1 MAEAQEPI
9 KYSDL
14 IAPDSSI
21 EDCIKQLEQL
31 KKAYDDIY
39 KSMTSQAAGMQKAL
53 QMVSGAT
60 EKGRKEITESSKE
73 ADKLARAQQALREAS
88 SETAQEIAR
97 LKAATQEQN
106 RINAAN
112 AKQAL
117 ASKDSY
123 DALSAQYTKAK
134 IELNKLSEEERKNTK
149 YGQDLEKEA
158 KSLYERMNELQK
170 ATGKYTLQVGNYTI
184 AADSM
189 KQAIAQGEAALN
201 EMKQTGQ
208 QNTAMFQQLAEKV
221 ANMKDTMQDT
231 KQMINAMASDTSNL
245 DAVLQGMA
253 VGTGGFAAVTGAM
266 QLFGGESKEVEEAQ
280 KKLQAAIALVNG
292 VTAIQNAL
300 QKQSALMTKLKA
312 VQTKI
317 LSKLQKEN
325 TATTVANTTAIK
337 AQGVATETTTKA
349 TKGLGKALNAI
360 KSNPVILAI
369 TALVALG
376 AATVAIVQHIRSE
389 QKRLY
394 EEQLAMLN
402 ATEAARKLEMLQNE
416 KSISDIQQKIKLA
429 QAEGKSEQEI
439 MDLREE
445 DLNARKKLA
454 DYNSIF
460 FKDELKN
467 LEENKRQRAANQKM
481 LEQEAAGIIKLKK
494 YKKEEIEAHNELLD
508 RQIELA
514 EKQLETNK
522 ELEVEFVAFAEE
534 RRQLAIETAK
544 AEEDSLRELEDAR
557 NNLIKNQFKRERT
570 MTKANYERQIADLKA
585 RLENEKNLTAKQ
597 VENMNALIVE
607 LEKTKNI
614 EIEKINA
621 QERAANVNAQRE
633 TEQMR
638 IAMMDSSMAK
648 ERAMLDAN
656 YQKQTEDLRT
666 RLQTDRDMTEVQKA
680 ELNKQLL
687 LMQQT
692 YLNDVAKLNQQARE
706 NELNAEL
713 KSIEL
718 RRAALVGGERL
729 SIQDAMREIE
739 IKREL
744 ELAANEKLAVELR
757 QDEAAINAKWDA
769 ERMKTQ
775 DQITKE
781 IAENQLAIQQ
791 NLAKSE
797 IDLMNTTENKKNAE
811 KLKLEKQALEQRLK
825 LNQEANIKLTDE
837 EIKTIENQIK
847 KLDADIKKEGA
858 PQDIYDLLGLNV
870 TDEQKDA
877 FNESLQYAKQA
888 LTDFY
893 DYKLQLAQRNIEQ
906 ANLEVEAA
914 QNALNSEREARAAG
928 YANNVAMAEKELA
941 AAKQQQ
947 RKALKQEQETQK
959 QQQKIQALEQ
969 AVNMTTAS
977 AKVMASIPF
986 PYSLPVLAL
995 MWATFIGS
1003 KLKAKQ
1009 LATEQYGEGTVELLQ
1024 GGSHQSGNDI
1034 DLGTKKDGTRRRA
1047 EGGEFFAVINRRS
1060 SRKYRKEIPQL
1071 INALNNDTFADK
1083 YMRAYDATNAQ
1094 IIPIFE
1100 GTAQLNSIA
1109 KDMHELN
1116 ERGRQ
1121 TVVYTADGWVEKRGN
1136 ITRIIHK

>member
-1 MAEAQEPI
+1 MADEAI

-14 IAPDSSI
+14 IQPDNSI
-21 EDCIKQLEQL
+21 ENCITQLQEL
-31 KKAYDDIY
+31 KKTYDAMY
-39 KSMTSQAAGMQKAL
+39 QSVTSEAAGIQKSL

-60 EKGRKEITESSKE
+60 EKGRKEITNASKE
-73 ADKLARAQQALREAS
+73 ADKLAQAQRALAQAE

-97 LKAATQEQN
+97 LKELTREQN
-106 RINAAN
+106 AMNKAN
-112 AKQAL
+112 AKQAM
-117 ASKDSY
+117 AAADSY
-123 DALSAQYTKAK
+123 DYLSAQYTKNK
-134 IELNKLSEEERKNTK
+134 LILNKMSEEERANTK
-149 YGQDLEKEA
+149 AGKELEEETKRI
-158 KSLYERMNELQK
+158 YERMNELQK

-317 LSKLQKEN
+317 LSKFQKEN

-349 TKGLGKALNAI
+349 TKGLGKALNAL
-360 KSNPVILAI
+360 KSNPVILALS
-369 TALVALG
+369 ALVALG
-376 AATVAIVQHIRSE
+376 VGVVAVVKKVRAA
-389 QKRLY
+389 QKEAY
-394 EEQLAMLN
+394 EDELKQLE
-402 ATEAARKLEMLQNE
+402 ATEAKRKVAMQVHETA
-416 KSISDIQQKIKLA
+416 ISNYQQEIKLA
-429 QAEGKSEQEI
+429 QAEGKSQQEI
-439 MDLREE
+439 LDLRAKELQE
-445 DLNARKKLA
+445 RSDMAIRSTAWNKKEIDSLDANRQKLLQNQATLKAA
-454 DYNSIF
+454 D
-460 FKDELKN
+460 
-467 LEENKRQRAANQKM
+467 A
-481 LEQEAAGIIKLKK
+481 EQIKLKK
-494 YKKEEIEAHNELLD
+494 YKREEIEAENALLE
-508 RQIELA
+508 RQIEIA
-514 EKQLETNK
+514 EQQIEVNK
-522 ELEVEFVAFAEE
+522 ELEVEFIAMAEE
-534 RRQLAIETAK
+534 RRQLAIDTAK
-544 AEEDSLRELEDAR
+544 AEEDSLRALEDAR
-557 NNLIKNQFKRERT
+557 INLIKGQFKRERAAT
-570 MTKANYERQIADLKA
+570 TANYDRQIADLKT
-585 RLENEKNLTAKQ
+585 RLENEKNLTTRQ
-597 VENMNALIVE
+597 VENINALIVE
-607 LEKTKNI
+607 LEKTKNV
-614 EIEKINA
+614 ELDKISA
-621 QERAANVNAQRE
+621 QERATNLAAQRE
-633 TEQMR
+633 TEQLRLSIMESG
-638 IAMMDSSMAK
+638 MEK
-648 ERAMLDAN
+648 ERAVLDAN
-656 YQKQTEDLRT
+656 YKKETDDLRT
-666 RLQTDRDMTEVQKA
+666 KLQTDKDLTATQRA
-680 ELNKQLL
+680 EMNKQLL
-687 LMQQT
+687 LLQEI
-692 YLNDVAKLNQQARE
+692 YLQDVAKLNQQARE

-837 EIKTIENQIK
+837 EVKTIENQIK

-877 FNESLQYAKQA
+877 FNESLNYAKQA

-941 AAKQQQ
+941 AAKANQ
-947 RKALKQEQETQK
+947 RKALKQEQDAQK
-959 QQQKIQALEQ
+959 AQQKIQTIEQ
-969 AVNMTTAS
+969 AVNMVTAS
-977 AKVMASIPF
+977 SKVLSQFGMPWAI
-986 PYSLPVLAL
+986 PVLAL
-995 MWATFIGS
+995 MWGTFIGS
-1003 KLKAKQ
+1003 KIKAKQ
-1009 LATEQYGEGTVELLQ
+1009 LSSETYGEGTVELLE

-1071 INALNNDTFADK
+1071 INALNNDTFAEK

-1100 GTAQLNSIA
+1100 GAAQLNSIA

-1121 TVVYTADGWVEKRGN
+1121 TVIYTADGWIEKRGN
-1136 ITRIIHK
+1136 VTRIIRK